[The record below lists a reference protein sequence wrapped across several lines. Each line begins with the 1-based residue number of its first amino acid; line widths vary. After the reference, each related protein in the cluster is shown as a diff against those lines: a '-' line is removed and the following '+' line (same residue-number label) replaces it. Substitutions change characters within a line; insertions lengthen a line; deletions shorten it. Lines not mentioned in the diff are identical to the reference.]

1 GQTLGANPD
10 RVAQSYAGELSL
22 AGWLRQAYGYQ
33 GDESGAAAELARRQG
48 MLDAEVAADPAR
60 KRRDLMQDYR
70 QESELHLV
78 NWLRLHHGYD
88 GGEDGARAALDA
100 LASQQRDI
108 YARQLYFAELRKGG
122 REYNEQDGPRTGS
135 YLRGRRAIAALFP
148 QTDAEGAQ
156 RLYQGDFTMYGGAGL
171 RTQFGGNIQVLTP
184 GGQQVLGIEGAA
196 PPATAGVVTQGQ
208 GDIQLYAL
216 GSVLLGQSRIM
227 TTFGGHIQAWSAEG
241 DINAGRGAKTTVIYT
256 APKRVYDAL
265 GNVTLAP
272 TAPSTGAGIAT
283 LAPIAEVP
291 AGDVDLIAPLG
302 TIDAGEAGIRV
313 SGNVNVAALHV
324 VNAANIQ
331 VQGDSKGIPVT
342 AVVNTGALAS
352 ASAASSAAS
361 GAAQDSVQR
370 AREQSRQNQ
379 PSVINVQILG
389 YGEEPLAGVGA
400 APQPRAAAPSYRPDG
415 VVQVQGVDSGG

>member
-1 GQTLGANPD
+1 MATT
-10 RVAQSYAGELSL
+10 
-22 AGWLRQAYGYQ
+22 
-33 GDESGAAAELARRQG
+33 AART
-48 MLDAEVAADPAR
+48 
-60 KRRDLMQDYR
+60 
-70 QESELHLV
+70 
-78 NWLRLHHGYD
+78 
-88 GGEDGARAALDA
+88 ARAALDA

-122 REYNEQDGPRTGS
+122 REYNEQEGPRTGS

-256 APKRVYDAL
+256 APKRAS
-265 GNVTLAP
+265 TTPWATSRWRRRRRQPAP
-272 TAPSTGAGIAT
+272 ASPRWRRSPKCRRATST
-283 LAPIAEVP
+283 
-291 AGDVDLIAPLG
+291 
-302 TIDAGEAGIRV
+302 
-313 SGNVNVAALHV
+313 
-324 VNAANIQ
+324 
-331 VQGDSKGIPVT
+331 
-342 AVVNTGALAS
+342 
-352 ASAASSAAS
+352 
-361 GAAQDSVQR
+361 
-370 AREQSRQNQ
+370 
-379 PSVINVQILG
+379 
-389 YGEEPLAGVGA
+389 
-400 APQPRAAAPSYRPDG
+400 
-415 VVQVQGVDSGG
+415 